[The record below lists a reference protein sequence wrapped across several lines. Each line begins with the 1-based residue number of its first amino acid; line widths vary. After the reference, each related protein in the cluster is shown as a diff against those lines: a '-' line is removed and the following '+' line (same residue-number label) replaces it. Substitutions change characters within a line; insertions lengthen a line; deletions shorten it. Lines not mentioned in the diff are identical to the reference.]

1 MKDNKYKYQIV
12 SVLNP
17 KTEEKEKEAV
27 LNKVSGWVDDS
38 KAKVVTRNHFGMMDL
53 VYKIRDFDKGD
64 FWIFDVESEKPMQ
77 IKEFNLFLN
86 REPNIIRYLI
96 LKK

>member
-17 KTEEKEKEAV
+17 KIEEKEKEEV
-27 LNKVSGWVDDS
+27 LVKIEGWVDDA
-38 KAKVVTRNHFGMMDL
+38 KAKVVSKNHLGMIDM
-53 VYKIRDFDKGD
+53 VYKIRDFGKGD
-64 FWIFDVESEKPMQ
+64 FWVLDVEGEKPIQ
-77 IKEFNLFLN
+77 FKEFNLFLN
-86 REPNIIRYLI
+86 REPKIIRYLI